1 MSSETPIRILLVED
15 NPGDVR
21 LLRESL
27 GEGDGAGFELE
38 VVDRLSAGLERLA
51 KGRID
56 LVLLDLGLSDCRGLE
71 TLVRARAAASHL
83 PLIVLTTLDD
93 ETTAVGAVQH
103 GAQD

>member
-1 MSSETPIRILLVED
+1 MSSETTIRILLVED

-21 LLRESL
+21 LLREGL
-27 GEGDGAGFELE
+27 TGRNGAPFELE

-56 LVLLDLGLSDCRGLE
+56 LVLLDLGLPDCRGLE

-93 ETTAVGAVQH
+93 EAVPVHALH
-103 GAQD
+103 